1 MVKTWCN
8 SKELKRESRNTRYF
22 EKAITQ
28 SFSQKYDI
36 DKQKQVFLKKHFLKV
51 NFSSAIRQIVFFQ
64 KHTHLW
70 LLLNSFYS
78 EVVVK

>member
-28 SFSQKYDI
+28 SFSQKYGQA
-36 DKQKQVFLKKHFLKV
+36 K
-51 NFSSAIRQIVFFQ
+51 
-64 KHTHLW
+64 TG
-70 LLLNSFYS
+70 LLIF
-78 EVVVK
+78 